1 MDHHQGL
8 IYQLTKFERGHG
20 SLLDVASHSESFVRT
35 DIWCRVTNW
44 EETRRHK
51 WAKFSKNQSNHLSEN
66 CYGSPSGVDLSVDEV
81 RVMLWF
87 FVGRSISFRI
97 IRSDRHLC
105 RVTNWEETRRHKI
118 MSEILQKP
126 IHSSF
131 WELLWITIRGWF
143 ISWRS

>member
-8 IYQLTKFERGHG
+8 IYQLTKLEWGYG

-35 DIWCRVTNW
+35 DIWCRITNW

-81 RVMLWF
+81 RARLWF
-87 FVGRSISFRI
+87 SVGRSISFRI
-97 IRSDRHLC
+97 IRSDRHL
-105 RVTNWEETRRHKI
+105 VPGHQLRRDSQTQ
-118 MSEILQKP
+118 MSKILQKP